1 MFGIKLISM
10 SLEENPNIIWI
21 LESDRGQ
28 QITYEQV
35 LEEVCTIRFF
45 DSIREFSD
53 FFALNRDETP
63 FMLISE
69 LNLSDGSLLN
79 FLTADRWGLQ
89 RSFPFMIVSGA
100 DEIEGMRIC
109 QEEGAFDYLV
119 KPVNKSELT
128 FKIENVLKQAKR
140 IKKKIRPTVRLDGQE
155 ISGLTSKQIQLLS
168 LFIDSVE
175 RRISRGDILERV
187 WDSNNVHPK
196 TIDVHLYNLRRKLHP
211 FGYIIRSEGGGAWSL
226 ISDRK

>member
-1 MFGIKLISM
+1 M
-10 SLEENPNIIWI
+10 SIEANQNILWI

-28 QITYEQV
+28 QITYEQL
-35 LEEVCTIRFF
+35 LEDVCTIRFF
-45 DSIREFSD
+45 DSIKEFNE
-53 FFALNRDETP
+53 FFIMNTDETP

-79 FLTADRWGLQ
+79 FLTADKKGLQ
-89 RSFPFMIVSGA
+89 RSFPFVVISGA
-100 DEIEGMRIC
+100 DDLDGMRLC
-109 QEEGAFDYLV
+109 YEEGAIDYLV
-119 KPVNKSELT
+119 KPVNKNELT

-155 ISGLTSKQIQLLS
+155 IAGLTSKQVQLLS
-168 LFIDSVE
+168 LFIDSGD
-175 RRISRGDILERV
+175 RKINRGDILERV
-187 WDSNNVHPK
+187 WDSHNVHPK

>member
-1 MFGIKLISM
+1 M
-10 SLEENPNIIWI
+10 SIEGNPNIIWI

-28 QITYEQV
+28 QIMYEQV
-35 LEEVCTIRFF
+35 LEDVCTTRFF
-45 DSIREFSD
+45 DTINEFD
-53 FFALNRDETP
+53 EFFVLNRDETP

-79 FLTADRWGLQ
+79 FLTADKRGLQ
-89 RSFPFMIVSGA
+89 RSFPFMVVSGE
-100 DEIEGMRIC
+100 DDLDSMRLC

-119 KPVNKSELT
+119 KPVNKNELT
-128 FKIENVLKQAKR
+128 FKIENVLKQAKK

-155 ISGLTSKQIQLLS
+155 IAGLTSKQIQLLS
-168 LFIDSVE
+168 LFIDSQE
-175 RRISRGDILERV
+175 RKISRGDILERV